1 MSKEKNKNT
10 FRVAALLLVACLIS
24 SVMLSGTFAKYTSKY
39 AGQDKALV
47 ARWSLDIKEGDDHG
61 FALAPDEAATLD
73 LFGHTYS
80 TNMLNADGHPIIAPG
95 VDGEFVL
102 NLTNN
107 SDVAADIDFVITEE
121 VGSADVPM
129 EFSFNNF
136 TSTIGDYSALQ
147 AALNDLN
154 IHLAELGGSDTRT
167 VYWRWKYDGT
177 TGTTGATDESDT
189 ALGVASASGASR
201 TEYTLNIKVI
211 ATQSVPANFTMAPI
225 IVNTLTAGDT
235 LTAGTLSGTP
245 AGVSLQWQIS
255 DSVDGAYSVISGA
268 TGNTYVTQNPGDV
281 NKYIRVVATGS
292 GVPGESSGTVTSAPV
307 GPITAP

>member
-189 ALGVASASGASR
+189 ALGVASASDASR
-201 TEYTLNIKVI
+201 TQYTLTIEVT
-211 ATQSVPANFTMAPI
+211 ATQSTPGTYSIGAITGIAQVGQE
-225 IVNTLTAGDT
+225 LTAG
-235 LTAGTLSGTP
+235 AIAP
-245 AGVSLQWQIS
+245 AGATATYQWQSAPAANGPFTNI
-255 DSVDGAYSVISGA
+255 AGA
-268 TGNTYVTQNPGDV
+268 TNTTYTLQGTDQGNYV
-281 NKYIRVVATGS
+281 RVVATGTS
-292 GVPGESSGTVTSAPV
+292 GFTGTITSAA
-307 GPITAP
+307 TAEVTL